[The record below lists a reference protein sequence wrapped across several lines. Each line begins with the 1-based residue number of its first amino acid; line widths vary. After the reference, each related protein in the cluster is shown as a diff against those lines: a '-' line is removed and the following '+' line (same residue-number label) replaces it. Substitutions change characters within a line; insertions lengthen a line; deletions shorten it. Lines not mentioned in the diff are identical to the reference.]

1 LIDQILAVAASDGP
15 GAGAFLANTLVADG
29 VVPELTA
36 DLAAFNV
43 FAGEAGTAMADNF
56 YARASRTP
64 FNSSRA

>member
-1 LIDQILAVAASDGP
+1 
-15 GAGAFLANTLVADG
+15 

-56 YARASRTP
+56 YAQGITDAVNASPQRA
-64 FNSSRA
+64 